1 MIFSRERA
9 HEKGENLLPVPD
21 YQTLMLPVLK
31 LFAQG
36 KASISECLD
45 DLKREFDISEEE
57 AEELLPSGKMTYL
70 GNRAHW
76 ARTYLG
82 KAGLL
87 RSPKRGVHEITELG
101 RQFLASNPKELN
113 NKVLE
118 KFSDFYEWRS
128 NSLPN
133 DSVISEAQ
141 AVKTRVTD
149 DQTPEDAIH
158 EAGAVLNRA
167 LRDDL
172 LTELLRV
179 SPARFEQ
186 LILDVLSAMG
196 FGGGKL
202 SNKTLTPISGDGGID
217 GVINEDALGLDAVY
231 IQAKRYAAEN
241 KVGRPDIQRFVG
253 SLTGESATKG
263 VFVTT
268 SDFSKEANEYV
279 QRVQQRIVLING
291 QRLAQLMIEHN
302 VGVRVQ
308 STVTI
313 KKLDDD
319 YFTSD

>member
-1 MIFSRERA
+1 M
-9 HEKGENLLPVPD
+9 PVPD
-21 YQTLMLPVLK
+21 YQTLMLPVLR
-31 LFAQG
+31 LFAAG
-36 KASISECLD
+36 KTNISDCLD
-45 DLKREFDISEEE
+45 DLKHEFNISDEE

-87 RSPKRGVHEITELG
+87 HSPKRGFHEITDLG
-101 RQFLASNPKELN
+101 RDFLATNPTELN

-118 KFSDFYEWRS
+118 QFSAFTEWRS
-128 NSLPN
+128 TQS
-133 DSVISEAQ
+133 
-141 AVKTRVTD
+141 VTD
-149 DQTPEDAIH
+149 LDTTPSPSHTGDKTDQTPEDAIQ
-158 EAGAVLNRA
+158 EASQILNRT

-231 IQAKRYAAEN
+231 IQAKRYAQEN

-268 SDFSKEANEYV
+268 SDFSREAHEYV

-291 QRLAQLMIEHN
+291 QRLAQLMIEHD
-302 VGVRVQ
+302 VGVRTQ
-308 STVTI
+308 STVVI

>member
-1 MIFSRERA
+1 M
-9 HEKGENLLPVPD
+9 PVPD
-21 YQTLMLPVLK
+21 YQTLMLPVLR
-31 LFAQG
+31 LFAAG
-36 KASISECLD
+36 KTNISECLD
-45 DLKREFDISEEE
+45 DLKREFDISDEE

-87 RSPKRGVHEITELG
+87 QSPRRGFHEITERG
-101 RQFLASNPKELN
+101 RDFLATNPKELN

-118 KFSDFYEWRS
+118 QFDAFAEWRS
-128 NSLPN
+128 TQSATDSDIETPLPKGN
-133 DSVISEAQ
+133 DQS
-141 AVKTRVTD
+141 
-149 DQTPEDAIH
+149 DQTPEDAIQ
-158 EAGAVLNRA
+158 EASQILNRT

-231 IQAKRYAAEN
+231 IQAKRYAPEN

-268 SDFSKEANEYV
+268 SDFSREAHEYV
-279 QRVQQRIVLING
+279 QRVQQRIVLLNG

-302 VGVRVQ
+302 VGVRTQ
-308 STVTI
+308 STVVI

>member
-1 MIFSRERA
+1 
-9 HEKGENLLPVPD
+9 
-21 YQTLMLPVLK
+21 
-31 LFAQG
+31 
-36 KASISECLD
+36 
-45 DLKREFDISEEE
+45 
-57 AEELLPSGKMTYL
+57 MTYL

-87 RSPKRGVHEITELG
+87 QSPRRGFHEITELG
-101 RQFLASNPKELN
+101 RDFLATHPKELN

-118 KFSDFYEWRS
+118 QFDAFAEWRS
-128 NSLPN
+128 TQSATDSDIETPLPKGS
-133 DSVISEAQ
+133 DQS
-141 AVKTRVTD
+141 
-149 DQTPEDAIH
+149 DQTPEDAIQ
-158 EAGAVLNRA
+158 EASQILNRT

-231 IQAKRYAAEN
+231 IQAKRYAPEN

-268 SDFSKEANEYV
+268 SDFSREAHEYV
-279 QRVQQRIVLING
+279 QRVQQRIVLLNG

-302 VGVRVQ
+302 VGVRTQ
-308 STVTI
+308 STVVI